1 MKSWKANPMPELALI
16 QKPQALIFDMDGV
29 ILDSNPLHRVAWD
42 EYNRQH
48 GVEMTEA
55 MYQTMYGKR
64 NDEIIRSFLGNHLTD
79 IEVFEHGAAKER
91 LYRKLMTP
99 RVESA
104 LVPGVAEFIRRH
116 KDLPMAVATN
126 GERAN
131 VDMALNGT
139 GLAEFF
145 RVAVTGADVVRPKPH
160 PDIYLK
166 AAELLHIAPENCI
179 VFEDSHAGV
188 QAGLSAGMR
197 VVGIATTH
205 DDLKGVELI
214 VQDFNDSKLQTY
226 VTTSLQTRPA
236 SC

>member
-1 MKSWKANPMPELALI
+1 MPELAFI

-42 EYNRQH
+42 QYNRQH

-55 MYQTMYGKR
+55 MYRTMYGKR
-64 NDEIIRSFLGNHLTD
+64 NDEIIRGFLGNHLTD
-79 IEVFEHGAAKER
+79 AEVFEHGAAKER
-91 LYRKLMTP
+91 LYRQLMTP
-99 RVESA
+99 QVESA
-104 LVPGVAEFIRRH
+104 LLPGLADFIRRQR
-116 KDLPMAVATN
+116 DFPMAVATN

-139 GLAEFF
+139 GLAQFF
-145 RVAVTGADVVRPKPH
+145 EVIVTGADVVRPKPH

-166 AAELLHIAPENCI
+166 AAELLHVAPENCI

-197 VVGIATTH
+197 VVGISTTH
-205 DDLKGVELI
+205 EDLKGVDLI
-214 VQDFNDSKLQTY
+214 VKDFKDPKLQAC
-226 VTTSLQTRPA
+226 VQLSWNRQGDK
-236 SC
+236 